1 MIRLIED
8 NDTLDAIRLM
18 KEYVT
23 INGEFHG
30 FNYNE
35 AVWMRYF
42 LDIVEKQKTNPHYLA
57 IGDFTEHN
65 IQGFLTAHAY
75 VCLLYTSPS
84 PRD

>member
-30 FNYNE
+30 FDYNE

-42 LDIVEKQKTNPHYLA
+42 LDIVEHQKTNPQQKHQHQQNQKHEELGNQFYP
-57 IGDFTEHN
+57 H
-65 IQGFLTAHAY
+65 Q
-75 VCLLYTSPS
+75 
-84 PRD
+84 

>member
-8 NDTLDAIRLM
+8 NDTLDSIRLM

-30 FNYNE
+30 FEYNE

-42 LDIVEKQKTNPHYLA
+42 LDVVEYQKTNPLHT
-57 IGDFTEHN
+57 I
-65 IQGFLTAHAY
+65 
-75 VCLLYTSPS
+75 
-84 PRD
+84 

>member
-23 INGEFHG
+23 INGEFYG

-42 LDIVEKQKTNPHYLA
+42 LDIVENQKTNPHYLA

-65 IQGFLTAHAY
+65 IQGFLTAHA
-75 VCLLYTSPS
+75 
-84 PRD
+84 